1 MIQNSNKLE
10 QANKFDSKCK
20 LCYLFFFMSVDTAIM
35 WGGMK
40 GSEEYCGDRRE
51 QRHTRVTKVL
61 GIVQFVLGVA
71 VICARVAEVGGTWKR
86 CSLRGQGLLR
96 KANLLR
102 NVVLTRF
109 TRFLKG
115 FHRALY
121 ESHPHPAFVEL
132 SK

>member
-71 VICARVAEVGGTWKR
+71 VICARVAEVGGTWKP
-86 CSLRGQGLLR
+86 CSPKGQGLLR
-96 KANLLR
+96 KEGPPTYVILLR
-102 NVVLTRF
+102 NLVL
-109 TRFLKG
+109 
-115 FHRALY
+115 
-121 ESHPHPAFVEL
+121 
-132 SK
+132 